1 MKINIQ
7 KSTVNDID
15 SIAEIYNRIHDYTEK
30 GFLHTG
36 WIRDI
41 YPTRLEAMEAHT
53 RGELFVEEM
62 EGRIVGSAI
71 INKVQLEIY
80 KNAPW
85 KYFANSDEVMVI
97 HTLTIDPAIKRCGLG
112 NKFMEFYEKYAI
124 QNSCKFLK
132 LDTNEKNIEARK
144 FYNKLEFNEIAILPT
159 PFHNIGTVNLVLLE
173 KEL

>member
-1 MKINIQ
+1 MNINIQ

-15 SIAEIYNRIHDYTEK
+15 SVAEIYNRIHDYTEN
-30 GFLHTG
+30 GILYTG

-41 YPTRLEAMEAHT
+41 YPTRLAAMEAHT
-53 RGELFVEEM
+53 KGELFVEYM
-62 EGRIVGSAI
+62 DGIIVGSAI

-112 NKFMEFYEKYAI
+112 NKFMEFYEKYAL
-124 QNSCKFLK
+124 QNNCKYLR

-144 FYNKLEFNEIAILPT
+144 FYKKLKFDEIAILPT
-159 PFHNIGTVNLVLLE
+159 QFNNIGMVNLVLLE
-173 KEL
+173 KAL